1 MPSSSCVVEPLPFSL
16 HVFLVQPYVALW
28 RPLFTFPFWLAA
40 LAAECIVLDGCQH
53 TLWSVFPVLYLMTWK
68 QLKKHRC
75 FSVGWA
81 GRCSVYRSN
90 LLVGFL
96 PFSVAFEISSIET
109 TEYGRLFFFVCFFAS
124 CKQSK
129 EVDMHQLFQH
139 VFGSPSLCILAFLLC
154 KEKKYWY
161 LLSLFLRTLGS
172 GF

>member
-96 PFSVAFEISSIET
+96 PFSVAFKISSIET
-109 TEYGRLFFFVCFFAS
+109 TEYGRLWVFLFVFLQVVNRVRKLIRTSYSSMSLEVPLFAYLHS
-124 CKQSK
+124 SFVRKKSI
-129 EVDMHQLFQH
+129 DTYF
-139 VFGSPSLCILAFLLC
+139 LC
-154 KEKKYWY
+154 
-161 LLSLFLRTLGS
+161 S
-172 GF
+172 